1 MEEKKNETKMEFFPC
16 PKCGGFGFSISPEGR
31 HVPCPRCRG
40 EDSLYGYMDRQVFY
54 LGKRITPRTAKREKA
69 RQTFKS
75 FFNILLII
83 MGVAGLLLFGW
94 QVFELLNAG
103 RSPFSVFGTA
113 SWKTAL
119 FWLSLLV
126 DMYIYYRIM
135 HEQETKKYIARRKKG
150 EKGPYIGKIPS
161 WEKFHA
167 LSEKDKTDIW
177 EYLHQDTKIAL
188 EGALNIAETLNQK
201 EAGTLHVLAGVVN
214 TPQVFM
220 FAQRLNLDFK
230 KVQQTLARMLQAR
243 PAGPFRELALNEAA
257 LKSVLLAYEKAY
269 RDGRR
274 QITPIELFKAVL
286 SLNREG
292 RDMFYDME
300 VDDEKLKNVTKW
312 LNLREDMAMQYREW
326 SRMAGRKPK
335 SFMNRAMT
343 ARPTPALDAIG
354 QDFTQMARARAFFP
368 LIGRQKEVDEAFRI
382 LKEEKGSPMLVGPAG
397 VGKSTILQGVA
408 ELMTAEDVPKKLQD
422 KRLVVMDPGA
432 LIAGA
437 EGIGTLEARLMKII
451 SEIIMAGNVILAV
464 EDIHKLLGT
473 GSTGAAADLGGILMN
488 YISQG
493 YINVI
498 GTTTTQEYQQYIQNV
513 ETFLRRFQV
522 VRVEE
527 LDIDSAIQVCEAK
540 AFSYE
545 AKYKAFVTYDAI
557 DAAVRLTDRYIQDR
571 HLPAKALD
579 ILEEAVILASET
591 KKEGAQVTKDDVGK
605 VLSEKTN
612 VDVGAVTESEAE
624 KLLKLEDEMHKR
636 VIGQDEAVNAI
647 ADALRRARE
656 ELRDVSRP
664 IASFLFLGPTGV
676 GKTETAK
683 TIAEVYFGSE
693 DNMIRVDMSEFMER
707 DAVNK
712 LIGSPG
718 QPGVLTEA
726 VRQTPFSIVLLD
738 EFEKAHPDVLN
749 LFLQVME
756 DGRLTDGQGRTVDF
770 TSTMVIATSNAGTQ
784 AIQERLQAGE
794 PLDRIKTEL
803 MEGGLSRIFR
813 PELLNRFDNVI
824 LFTPLTRAQLFE
836 IAKLIMGR
844 IAERMAGK
852 GITIRATDGA
862 IEELAMKGYD
872 PKFGARPLRRV
883 MQDTVDSALA
893 KLLLGKKIGRRDIVV
908 LDKGGKMYLKQAE
921 RYE

>member
-1 MEEKKNETKMEFFPC
+1 MEEPKKDIRMEFYPC
-16 PKCGGFGFSISPEGR
+16 TKCSGFGFSINQQGK
-31 HVPCPRCRG
+31 HVPCAQCQG
-40 EDSLYGYMDRQVFY
+40 EDSLYGYMDKQVIY
-54 LGKRITPRTAKREKA
+54 LAKKISPKTAKQEKA
-69 RQTFKS
+69 RKTFKS
-75 FFNILLII
+75 FYNIFLVIL
-83 MGVAGLLLFGW
+83 GVAGILLLGW
-94 QVFELLNAG
+94 QVMEVLSAG
-103 RSPFSVFGTA
+103 RSPFSVFGMV
-113 SWKTAL
+113 SWKMAL
-119 FWLSLLV
+119 FWLSLLI
-126 DMYIYYRIM
+126 DMYIYFRIQY
-135 HEQETKKYIARRKKG
+135 EVESRKFITQRKKG
-150 EKGPYIGKIPS
+150 DKGPHVGKIPS

-167 LSEKDKTDIW
+167 LPKKEKIDILDF
-177 EYLHQDTKIAL
+177 LHPDSMQAL
-188 EGALNIAETLNQK
+188 EGSLKIAETLNQK
-201 EAGTLHVLAGVVN
+201 EVGTLHILGGDIN

-220 FAQRLNLDFK
+220 FFQRLNLDIK
-230 KVQQTLARMLQAR
+230 KVQQTLARMLQSLQ
-243 PAGPFRELALNEAA
+243 PGLFKELAMNEGA
-257 LKSVLLAYEKAY
+257 LKAILLSYEQSY
-269 RDGRR
+269 LDDRR
-274 QITPIELFKAVL
+274 QITPIEIFKAVL
-286 SLNREG
+286 SLNQET

-312 LNLREDMAMQYREW
+312 LNLREDMAMQYKDW
-326 SRMAGRKPK
+326 SRAAGSKPK

-343 ARPTPALDAIG
+343 ARPTPALDSIG
-354 QDFTQMARARAFFP
+354 QDYTQMARARAFFP
-368 LIGRQKEVDEAFRI
+368 LIGREQEVDQAFRI

-422 KRLVVMDPGA
+422 KRLVVIDPGG

-437 EGIGTLEARLMKII
+437 EGIGTLEARLTKII
-451 SEIIMAGNVILAV
+451 GEVVMAGNVVLAI

-522 VRVEE
+522 VKVDE

-545 AKYKAFVTYDAI
+545 AKYKMFVTYDAI
-557 DAAVRLTDRYIQDR
+557 DTAVKLSDRYIQDR

-612 VDVGAVTESEAE
+612 VEVSAVTEDEAA
-624 KLLKLEDEMHKR
+624 KLLNLESEMHKR
-636 VIGQDEAVNAI
+636 VIGQDEAINAI

-656 ELRDVSRP
+656 ELRDVNRP

-683 TIAEVYFGSE
+683 TIAEVYFGNE
-693 DNMIRVDMSEFMER
+693 NNMIRVDMSEYMER

-712 LIGSPG
+712 LIGQPG
-718 QPGVLTEA
+718 QPGILTEK
-726 VRQTPFSIVLLD
+726 VRQMPFAIVLLD

-770 TSTMVIATSNAGTQ
+770 TSTMIIATSNAGTQ
-784 AIQERLQAGE
+784 TIQEKLQAGE
-794 PLDRIKTEL
+794 PLDRVKMEL
-803 MEGGLSRIFR
+803 MEGGLSQMFR
-813 PELLNRFDNVI
+813 PELLNRFDNVV
-824 LFTPLTRAQLFE
+824 LFTPLTKGELFE
-836 IAKLIMGR
+836 IGRLIMNR
-844 IAERMAGK
+844 IAERMITK
-852 GITIRATDGA
+852 GITIQATDEA
-862 IEELAMKGYD
+862 IQELALKGYD

-883 MQDTVDSALA
+883 MQDTVDAALA
-893 KLLLGKKIGRRDIVV
+893 KLLLGKKIGRRDVV
-908 LDKGGKMYLKQAE
+908 ILDKGGQMNIRQAE
-921 RYE
+921 RF